1 MKAEEDRLKRLAAK
15 KKVGGESSRTSV
27 HEDDPYIA
35 QKQIAMLKA

>member
-15 KKVGGESSRTSV
+15 KKVGGESSRASV